1 MTNKKIQLTSKDIL
15 EKEFKVSLR
24 GYNQDEVDSF
34 LDKIIMDYQLF
45 NEEITTLK
53 KEIARLKKLNQE
65 KEQGKDSESTRVIPP
80 SQVNYDVLK
89 RLSNLEKAVFG
100 KSTRSNDES

>member
-1 MTNKKIQLTSKDIL
+1 MTDKKIQLTSKDIL
-15 EKEFKVSLR
+15 EKEFKVSMR

-53 KEIARLKKLNQE
+53 KEIARLKKQNQH
-65 KEQGKDSESTRVIPP
+65 KEQVKVSEPTRVIPP

-100 KSTRSNDES
+100 TPTRSNDES

>member
-1 MTNKKIQLTSKDIL
+1 MADKKIQFTSKDIL
-15 EKEFKVSLR
+15 EKEFKVSMR

-34 LDKIIMDYQLF
+34 LDKIILDYQLF
-45 NEEITTLK
+45 NEEIMTLK
-53 KEIARLKKLNQE
+53 KEISRLKKQNTH
-65 KEQGKDSESTRVIPP
+65 KEEVKVSEPTRVIPP

-100 KSTRSNDES
+100 TPSRTEDDA